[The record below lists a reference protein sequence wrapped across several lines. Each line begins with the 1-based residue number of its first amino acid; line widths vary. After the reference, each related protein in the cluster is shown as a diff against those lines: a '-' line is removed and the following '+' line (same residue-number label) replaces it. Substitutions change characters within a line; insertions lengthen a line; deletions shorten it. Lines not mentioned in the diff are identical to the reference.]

1 MTKKEKLN
9 RIFLVLLSLFV
20 VMLGYG
26 ILLPTLPYY
35 TERLALKDNLD
46 TDLINFH
53 IGMLTS
59 IYPLFQL
66 LFVLV
71 WGKLSDKYGRKPIIL
86 LGLLGFVV
94 MNLLTGLVTSLTLLY
109 VARIIGGIFTSS
121 VIPVSNAYLS
131 DITSEKRRTK
141 IMAWSGVAISSG
153 LIFGPVLGGFLSQT
167 NFHYKY
173 SLGILHLDRFSVP
186 FILVSLLGLV
196 VLLVVM
202 KLLKNTEIVSRLSS
216 KKKEFSWSFSQY
228 FIVLLLL
235 SFVMQFVV
243 TLFETVF
250 SIYGKDELSFNSNQ
264 VGIGFMLCG
273 SVMAVLQP
281 VFATYG
287 EKILATKQQI
297 GLGMFIAGTSLIAF
311 PFFTNEWFIY
321 GLIVV
326 FAAGGAM
333 VTPNLISA
341 VSIISKKDTGR
352 NISIQ
357 SSTNSVGQILGPVL
371 GTWLIAG
378 GFYYP
383 FIVAGVI
390 VLLALGLV
398 LPYLKFNVK
407 TNSLD
412 KIEIGTNKI
421 HDFKSEQKT
430 LGQ

>member
-1 MTKKEKLN
+1 MDKKEKLH
-9 RIFLVLLSLFV
+9 RIYLVLLSLFV

-66 LFVLV
+66 LFVIV
-71 WGKLSDKYGRKPIIL
+71 WGKLSDKYGRKPLIVI
-86 LGLLGFVV
+86 GLIGFVV
-94 MNLLTGLVTSLTLLY
+94 MNLLTGLATSLTMLY
-109 VARIIGGIFTSS
+109 IARIVGGIFTSS

-167 NFHYKY
+167 NLHFKF
-173 SLGILHLDRFSVP
+173 SIGVFHLDRFSVP
-186 FILVSLLGLV
+186 FILAALLGFVV
-196 VLLVVM
+196 VLIIG
-202 KLLKNTEIVSRLSS
+202 KWLKNTEIKRRIAS
-216 KKKEFSWSFSQY
+216 KGNKFSFSLSTY

-250 SIYGKDELSFNSNQ
+250 SIYGKDELAFTSNQ

-287 EKILATKQQI
+287 EKILTSKQQI
-297 GLGMFIAGTSLIAF
+297 ILGLLISGVSLIVF
-311 PFFTNEWFIY
+311 PFVNNELNVYLMII
-321 GLIVV
+321 L

-333 VTPNLISA
+333 VTPNLLSA
-341 VSIISKKDTGR
+341 VSLISKENTGR

-357 SSTNSVGQILGPVL
+357 SSTNSIGQILGPVL

-383 FIVAGVI
+383 FIIAGAT
-390 VLLALGLV
+390 VLGAMGLV
-398 LPYLKFNVK
+398 YFLKQQ
-407 TNSLD
+407 D
-412 KIEIGTNKI
+412 K
-421 HDFKSEQKT
+421 
-430 LGQ
+430 

>member
-1 MTKKEKLN
+1 MDKKEKLN

-66 LFVLV
+66 LFVIV
-71 WGKLSDKYGRKPIIL
+71 WGKLSDKYGRKPLIVI
-86 LGLLGFVV
+86 GLIGFVV
-94 MNLLTGLVTSLTLLY
+94 MNVLTGLATSLTMLY
-109 VARIIGGIFTSS
+109 IARIIGGIFTSS

-153 LIFGPVLGGFLSQT
+153 VIFGPVLGGFLSRT
-167 NFHYKY
+167 NLHLKF
-173 SLGILHLDRFSVP
+173 SFGVFHLDRFSVP
-186 FILVSLLGLV
+186 FIFAALLGFCV
-196 VLLVVM
+196 VLIIV
-202 KLLKNTEIVSRLSS
+202 KWLKNTKIKSRIASEIIKLNFSLS
-216 KKKEFSWSFSQY
+216 KY
-228 FIVLLLL
+228 FIILLMV

-250 SIYGKDELSFNSNQ
+250 SIYGKDELAFTSNQ

-273 SVMAVLQP
+273 SVMAILQP

-287 EKILATKQQI
+287 EKILTSKQQI
-297 GLGMFIAGTSLIAF
+297 MLGLLISGISLIVF
-311 PFFTNEWFIY
+311 PFVSNELNVYLMII
-321 GLIVV
+321 L

-333 VTPNLISA
+333 VTPNLLSA
-341 VSIISKKDTGR
+341 VSLISKENTGR

-357 SSTNSVGQILGPVL
+357 SSTNSIGQILGPVL

-378 GFYYP
+378 GFFYP
-383 FIVAGVI
+383 FIVAGIV
-390 VLLALGLV
+390 VLLALGFV
-398 LPYLKFNVK
+398 LPYLKLSAK
-407 TNSLD
+407 
-412 KIEIGTNKI
+412 
-421 HDFKSEQKT
+421 
-430 LGQ
+430 

>member
-1 MTKKEKLN
+1 MNKKEKLN

-26 ILLPTLPYY
+26 ILLPILPYY

-53 IGMLTS
+53 VGMLTS
-59 IYPLFQL
+59 IYPFFQL
-66 LFVLV
+66 VFVIV
-71 WGKLSDKYGRKPIIL
+71 WGRLSDKYGRKPIIL
-86 LGLLGFVV
+86 VGLIGFIT
-94 MNLLTGLVTSLTLLY
+94 MNLLTGLATSLTMLY

-153 LIFGPVLGGFLSQT
+153 VIFGPVLGGLLSQT
-167 NFHYKY
+167 NVHLKY
-173 SLGILHLDRFSVP
+173 SFGVFHFDRFSVP
-186 FILVSLLGLV
+186 FFFAAVLGLI
-196 VLLVVM
+196 VLFVIL
-202 KLLKNTEIVSRLSS
+202 KWLKNTAIVTKIRE
-216 KKKEFSWSFSQY
+216 KTIKFNFTFSNY
-228 FIVLLLL
+228 FIILLLL

-250 SIYGKDELSFNSNQ
+250 SIYGKDELAFNSSQ

-287 EKILATKQQI
+287 EKIMTSKQQI
-297 GLGMFIAGTSLIAF
+297 TLGLVITGLSLIVF
-311 PFFTNEWFIY
+311 PFLRNELSVY
-321 GLIVV
+321 GMIIL
-326 FAAGGAM
+326 FASGGAM
-333 VTPNLISA
+333 VTPNLLSA
-341 VSIISKKDTGR
+341 VSLLSKEDTGR

-357 SSTNSVGQILGPVL
+357 SSTNSIGQILGPIL
-371 GTWLIAG
+371 GTWLLAG

-383 FIVAGVI
+383 FVIAGSVVLVAI
-390 VLLALGLV
+390 GLV
-398 LPYLKFNVK
+398 YYLRK
-407 TNSLD
+407 
-412 KIEIGTNKI
+412 
-421 HDFKSEQKT
+421 
-430 LGQ
+430 

>member
-1 MTKKEKLN
+1 MKRKEKLN
-9 RIFLVLLSLFV
+9 RIYLILLSLFV

-46 TDLINFH
+46 TELINFH

-66 LFVLV
+66 LFVIV
-71 WGKLSDKYGRKPIIL
+71 WGKLSDKYGRKPLIVI
-86 LGLLGFVV
+86 GLIGFVV
-94 MNLLTGLVTSLTLLY
+94 MNLLTGLATSLTMLY
-109 VARIIGGIFTSS
+109 IARIVGGIFTSS

-167 NFHYKY
+167 NLHFKF
-173 SLGILHLDRFSVP
+173 SIGVFHLDRFSVP
-186 FILVSLLGLV
+186 FILAALLGFVV
-196 VLLVVM
+196 VLIIG
-202 KLLKNTEIVSRLSS
+202 KWLKNTEIKRRIAS
-216 KKKEFSWSFSQY
+216 KGNKFSFSLSTY

-250 SIYGKDELSFNSNQ
+250 SIYGKDELAFTSNQ

-287 EKILATKQQI
+287 ENILTSKQQI
-297 GLGMFIAGTSLIAF
+297 ILGLLISGVSLIVF
-311 PFFTNEWFIY
+311 PFVNNELNVYLMII
-321 GLIVV
+321 L

-333 VTPNLISA
+333 VTPNLLSA
-341 VSIISKKDTGR
+341 VSLISKENTGR

-357 SSTNSVGQILGPVL
+357 SSTNSIGQILGPVL

-383 FIVAGVI
+383 FIIAGVS
-390 VLLALGLV
+390 VLGAMGLVYFLKTQDKEVDENLLADQHKKL
-398 LPYLKFNVK
+398 
-407 TNSLD
+407 
-412 KIEIGTNKI
+412 
-421 HDFKSEQKT
+421 
-430 LGQ
+430 

>member
-1 MTKKEKLN
+1 MDKKEKLN

-66 LFVLV
+66 LFVIV
-71 WGKLSDKYGRKPIIL
+71 WGKLSDKYGRKPLIVI
-86 LGLLGFVV
+86 GLIGFVV
-94 MNLLTGLVTSLTLLY
+94 MNVLTGLATSLTMLY
-109 VARIIGGIFTSS
+109 IARIIGGIFTSS

-167 NFHYKY
+167 NLHLKF
-173 SLGILHLDRFSVP
+173 SFGVFHLDRFSVP
-186 FILVSLLGLV
+186 FIFAALLGFCV
-196 VLLVVM
+196 VLIIV
-202 KLLKNTEIVSRLSS
+202 KWLKNTKIKSRIASEIIKLNFSLS
-216 KKKEFSWSFSQY
+216 KY
-228 FIVLLLL
+228 FIILLMV

-250 SIYGKDELSFNSNQ
+250 SIYGKDELAFTSNQ

-273 SVMAVLQP
+273 SVMAILQP

-287 EKILATKQQI
+287 EKILTSKQQI
-297 GLGMFIAGTSLIAF
+297 MLGLLISGISLIVF
-311 PFFTNEWFIY
+311 PFVSNELNVYLMII
-321 GLIVV
+321 L

-333 VTPNLISA
+333 VTPNLLSA
-341 VSIISKKDTGR
+341 VSLISKENTGR

-357 SSTNSVGQILGPVL
+357 SSTNSIGQILGPVL

-378 GFYYP
+378 GFFYP
-383 FIVAGVI
+383 FIVAGIV
-390 VLLALGLV
+390 VLLALGFV
-398 LPYLKFNVK
+398 LPYLKLSAK
-407 TNSLD
+407 
-412 KIEIGTNKI
+412 
-421 HDFKSEQKT
+421 
-430 LGQ
+430 